1 MKKYSGISIILF
13 FIFACFY
20 SACCLLLAGMHVAED
35 IVKTPQRNTFKEQKP
50 VQEIN
55 YREKEALVFR
65 FLNLYMLGNNGQV
78 LTNLKEDGS
87 GEYTL
92 SESIGLLMEYSILK
106 GDKELF
112 DKELR
117 FLEEELLYD
126 RQYIRWRTG
135 TGIWCNAL
143 IDDLRIIGALLDA
156 YDKWGD
162 NRYLS
167 IAGFIEEGIF
177 KNQVKGNKINEL
189 YDFKLNM
196 AKESIPLCYID
207 LYTVYRLSFFNRRWL
222 SVYNKG
228 LATIS
233 NAKISHTSP
242 FFYKYYA
249 YKDRRYSL
257 DEEYNQG
264 RGVCLTY
271 TLYIV
276 MHMAEVNENTD
287 FFTQWLKK
295 EIKNGK
301 LYAWYDPYTLAPA
314 QQLESTAVYA
324 LAEIYSKNVGEEE
337 LCLKL
342 IDKMLGF
349 MVDSVDSPYYGGFGN
364 EETREFHSF
373 DNLTALYA
381 LALINEHAG

>member
-1 MKKYSGISIILF
+1 
-13 FIFACFY
+13 
-20 SACCLLLAGMHVAED
+20 MHVAED
-35 IVKTPQRNTFKEQKP
+35 IVKTPGRHTFNEQRTLREPIYRGKQ
-50 VQEIN
+50 VID

-65 FLNLYMLGNNGQV
+65 FLKVHMLGDNGQV

-92 SESIGLLMEYSILK
+92 SESVGLLMEYSVLK

-117 FLEEELLYD
+117 LLEEELLYD

-143 IDDLRIIGALLDA
+143 IDDLRIVGALLDA

-162 NRYLS
+162 NGYLN

-177 KNQVKGNKINEL
+177 KNQVKGNRIYEL
-189 YDFKLNM
+189 YDFMLNM

-207 LYTVYRLSFFNRRWL
+207 LYTVYKLSFFNRRWL

-228 LATIS
+228 LTTIY
-233 NAKISHTSP
+233 NGRISHASP
-242 FFYKYYA
+242 FFYKYYV
-249 YKDRRYSL
+249 YRDRKYSP

-264 RGVCLTY
+264 KGVCLTY
-271 TLYIV
+271 TLYTV
-276 MHMAEVNENTD
+276 RHMAEVNENTD
-287 FFTQWLKK
+287 FFTKWLKK
-295 EIKNGK
+295 EIKKGK
-301 LYAWYDPYTLAPA
+301 LYAWYDPHTLVPA
-314 QQLESTAVYA
+314 QKLESTAVYA
-324 LAEIYSKNVGEEE
+324 LAAIYSKIVGEED
-337 LCLKL
+337 LCLEL
-342 IDKMLGF
+342 IDKMLDF
-349 MVDSVDSPYYGGFGN
+349 MVDDIDSPYYGGFGD
-364 EETREFHSF
+364 EENCEFHSF

-381 LALINEHAG
+381 LALMNE